1 MNATVDG
8 VESGDGTVIGPLQDN
23 TVDGNKIMV

>member
-1 MNATVDG
+1 MNATADG
-8 VESGDGTVIGPLQDN
+8 GVIGDGTVTRPLQDN